1 MTGLLHDFRYAVRQL
16 RKSPGFTAVAVITL
30 ALGIGANT
38 AIFSVVNAVLLRALP
53 YKNSD
58 GLVLLWSDERAGG
71 EQRDQVSFTDVDDYR
86 SQNHVFENVVAFGD
100 YGGVLSGSGIPERIP
115 GMQVADGYFSL
126 MGAKPLL
133 GRGFLLEEQLY
144 GKDQVIV
151 LGYGLW
157 QRRFGGDPSIVGK
170 QITLS
175 ARLYTV
181 VGVMPKDFPFLP
193 TTLVDGPAQFY
204 RPVAET
210 HDDNERR
217 SRHLRA
223 LARLKPGISLQNAQ
237 ADLDVINR
245 GLAKQFPNDYANTGI
260 RAVKL
265 QDDIAGNLRPALLV
279 LLSAVAFLL
288 LIACANIA
296 NLWLA
301 RSTGRQREIALRTA
315 LGASRVR
322 LVRQALTESALLG
335 LGGGAVAILLA
346 AWGTGFISA
355 VGAKV
360 IPQLAGVVI
369 DLRVLGFT
377 AAISLLT
384 GLLFGLLPA
393 LQLSATSVNDALKEG
408 GRGSQGAAQGT
419 FRRILA
425 VSEIA
430 LALILL
436 AGAGLMLRTFAKL
449 RAVDPGFNS
458 KNVLTMSVA
467 LSSLS
472 YPFGSTKPVAFYR
485 ELMERIGSLPG
496 VQAASAVSI
505 LPLGSDFDTVGTEVE
520 GQVYGPGDQPY
531 PERYSVTPDYFMV
544 MQIGLVRGRT
554 FLETDNEASPLVV
567 LVSKT
572 AAEHWWPNQDPI
584 GKRVRLP
591 GFTREMAKQWR
602 AVVGVV
608 EDVKQA
614 KLDAPRTMQVY
625 VPHSQNRTGVMVLAV
640 RTDRDAL
647 NYASSVR
654 QQVSALDRD
663 LAVSNVASMEEV
675 LSDSVAARRFSTA
688 LLGSF
693 AALGLLLAAV
703 GVYGILSYSVAQR
716 TREIGIRMA
725 LGAARTDVLSLVAGQ
740 GLRLALVGI
749 AVGMVAAFALTRL
762 MASLLFEVSSTDPV
776 TFAAVTL
783 LLFSVALLACY
794 IPARRAT
801 KVDPM
806 VALRYE

>member
-1 MTGLLHDFRYAVRQL
+1 M
-16 RKSPGFTAVAVITL
+16 
-30 ALGIGANT
+30 
-38 AIFSVVNAVLLRALP
+38 
-53 YKNSD
+53 
-58 GLVLLWSDERAGG
+58 
-71 EQRDQVSFTDVDDYR
+71 QVS
-86 SQNHVFENVVAFGD
+86 
-100 YGGVLSGSGIPERIP
+100 
-115 GMQVADGYFSL
+115 DGYFSL
-126 MGAKPLL
+126 LGAQPLL
-133 GRGFLLEEQLY
+133 GRGFLSEEQLA

-157 QRRFGGDPSIVGK
+157 QRRFGGDRAIVGK
-170 QITLS
+170 QIMLS
-175 ARLYTV
+175 ARPYTV
-181 VGVMPKDFPFLP
+181 VGVMPKEFPFLP

-210 HDDNERR
+210 HDDKQRQ

-223 LARLKPGISLQNAQ
+223 LARLKPAISLQNAQ

-245 GLAKQFPNDYANTGI
+245 GLAKQFPNDYATTGI

-279 LLSAVAFLL
+279 LLGAVAFLL

-301 RSTGRQREIALRTA
+301 RSTGRQKEIALRTA

-322 LVRQALTESALLG
+322 LVRQALTESVVLG
-335 LGGGAVAILLA
+335 IAGGAVAILLA
-346 AWGTGFISA
+346 AWGTSFISA
-355 VGAKV
+355 MGAKV
-360 IPQLAGVVI
+360 IPQLAGIVI

-393 LQLSATSVNDALKEG
+393 LQFSAPSISDALKEG
-408 GRGSQGAAQGT
+408 ARGSHGTAHGT

-436 AGAGLMLRTFAKL
+436 AGAGLLLRTFGKL
-449 RAVDPGFNS
+449 RGVDPGFNS
-458 KNVLTMSVA
+458 NNVLTMSVA
-467 LSSLS
+467 LPSLN
-472 YPFGSTKPVAFYR
+472 YPFGSTKPVVFYR
-485 ELMERIGSLPG
+485 ELMERIRSLPG
-496 VQAASAVSI
+496 VQAAGAVSV
-505 LPLGSDFDTVGTEVE
+505 LPLSSDFDTVSIEAE
-520 GQVYGPGDQPY
+520 GQVYGPGERPD
-531 PERYSVTPDYFMV
+531 PERYLVTPDYFKV
-544 MQIGLVRGRT
+544 MQIKLARGRT
-554 FLETDNEASPLVV
+554 FSETDDETSPLVV
-567 LVSKT
+567 MVSKT
-572 AAEHWWPNQDPI
+572 AAERWWPGQDPI

-591 GFTREMAKQWR
+591 GFTREMEQQWR
-602 AVVGVV
+602 VVVGVV

-614 KLDAPRTMQVY
+614 KLDAPRTMQIY
-625 VPHSQNRTGVMVLAV
+625 VPHAQNRNGFMTLAV

-647 NYASSVR
+647 HYASSVR
-654 QQVSALDRD
+654 QLVAALDHD

-675 LSDSVAARRFSTA
+675 LSDSVAARRFSTV
-688 LLGSF
+688 LLGLF

-725 LGAARTDVLSLVAGQ
+725 LGAARADVLSLV
-740 GLRLALVGI
+740 
-749 AVGMVAAFALTRL
+749 
-762 MASLLFEVSSTDPV
+762 
-776 TFAAVTL
+776 
-783 LLFSVALLACY
+783 ACY

>member
-1 MTGLLHDFRYAVRQL
+1 
-16 RKSPGFTAVAVITL
+16 VITL

-58 GLVLLWSDERAGG
+58 GLVLLWSDERASGG
-71 EQRDQVSFTDVDDYR
+71 QRDQVSFTDVDDYR

-100 YGGVLSGSGIPERIP
+100 YNGVLSGSGTPERIP

-133 GRGFLLEEQLY
+133 GRGFLSEEQLD
-144 GKDQVIV
+144 GKDQVII

-157 QRRFGGDPSIVGK
+157 RRRFGGDPLIVGK

-210 HDDNERR
+210 HDDKERR

-279 LLSAVAFLL
+279 LLGAVAFLL

-346 AWGTGFISA
+346 AWGTSFISA

-393 LQLSATSVNDALKEG
+393 LQLSATSVNDSLKEG
-408 GRGSQGAAQGT
+408 GRGSQGATNGT

-436 AGAGLMLRTFAKL
+436 AGAGLMLRTFGKL
-449 RAVDPGFNS
+449 SGVDPGFNS
-458 KNVLTMSVA
+458 KNVLTMSIA
-467 LSSLS
+467 LPSLS

-531 PERYSVTPDYFMV
+531 PERYSVTPDYFKV
-544 MQIGLVRGRT
+544 MQIRLVRGRT
-554 FLETDNEASPLVV
+554 FIETDNETSPFVV

-572 AAEHWWPNQDPI
+572 AAERWWPNQDPV

-591 GFTREMAKQWR
+591 GFTSEMAQQWR

-614 KLDAPRTMQVY
+614 KLDAPRTMQIY
-625 VPHSQNRTGVMVLAV
+625 LPHPQNRNGVMVLAV

-675 LSDSVAARRFSTA
+675 FSDSVAARRFSTV
-688 LLGSF
+688 LLGLF
-693 AALGLLLAAV
+693 AGLGLLLAAV
-703 GVYGILSYSVAQR
+703 GLYGILSYSVAQR

-749 AVGMVAAFALTRL
+749 AVGIVAAFAITRL
-762 MASLLFEVSSTDPV
+762 MSSLLFEVSSTDPA

-801 KVDPM
+801 KVDPI
-806 VALRYE
+806 VSLRYE